1 MLAEGGWFKRRACEI
16 CCYRKT
22 YFESLLSAAEVTAG
36 LHDTRRARQAG
47 SKAGRQT
54 FSNICLPLFQVKVKG
69 GFGFDRNVTDESAP
83 THVCEIL
90 KKNKVKWLID

>member
-1 MLAEGGWFKRRACEI
+1 M
-16 CCYRKT
+16 
-22 YFESLLSAAEVTAG
+22 
-36 LHDTRRARQAG
+36 HDTRRARQAG

-54 FSNICLPLFQVKVKG
+54 FSNIFLPLFQVKVKG

-90 KKNKVKWLID
+90 KKNKVKSLINLLRLKGAWGLFVENN